1 MADPKLFDMA
11 RAPIKESE
19 SPGAIGKEIP
29 NPYSYEHRITLNNE
43 DATKLGLGDV
53 NVGDVFHTFGEG
65 HVASVD
71 QTDSENGKKATRI
84 GIQMKRLAM
93 KAKKGGGKSML
104 DTVGDAVSQANDQG
118 EE

>member
-1 MADPKLFDMA
+1 MADPQLFDMG

-19 SPGAIGKEIP
+19 NPKTPGKEVP

-84 GIQMKRLAM
+84 GIQLKRMAM
-93 KAKKGGGKSML
+93 TAKKGGGKSML
-104 DTVGDAVSQANDQG
+104 DTVNDAVSQAPGDG
-118 EE
+118 E